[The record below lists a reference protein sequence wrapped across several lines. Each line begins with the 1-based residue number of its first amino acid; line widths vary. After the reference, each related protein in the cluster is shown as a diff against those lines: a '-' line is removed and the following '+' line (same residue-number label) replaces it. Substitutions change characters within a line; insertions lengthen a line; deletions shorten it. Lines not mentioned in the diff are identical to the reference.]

1 MIVARDVS
9 VAVGARTL
17 LEPTSFQIAS
27 GDRIGLVGRN
37 GAGKTTL
44 TKILAGE
51 GAPASGQVTNSGLLG
66 YLPQDPRTG
75 DPEQTAR
82 DRILS
87 ARGLDGILQRL
98 ATTSQAIADASEDEA
113 RDDAMRRLEE
123 LVNSVARPPKTRR
136 ATRPTRGSIIRR
148 LDEKTR
154 RARVKTTRRSQD
166 D

>member
-113 RDDAMRRLEE
+113 RDDAMRRYSRAEAE
-123 LVNSVARPPKTRR
+123 LAAAGGYAAESEASRISANLGLPDRDRKSV
-136 ATRPTRGSIIRR
+136 
-148 LDEKTR
+148 
-154 RARVKTTRRSQD
+154 V
-166 D
+166 

>member
-1 MIVARDVS
+1 MIVARELT

-51 GAPASGQVTNSGLLG
+51 GQAAGGQVTRTGLIG
-66 YLPQDPRTG
+66 YLPQDARVG
-75 DPEQTAR
+75 DLTQLAR

-87 ARGLDGILQRL
+87 ARGLDSILKRL
-98 ATTSQAIADASEDEA
+98 DTYTQAIADAATDDEQEDALRRYARAEAELDAAGGYAAESEAA
-113 RDDAMRRLEE
+113 RIC
-123 LVNSVARPPKTRR
+123 
-136 ATRPTRGSIIRR
+136 ATLGLP
-148 LDEKTR
+148 D
-154 RARVKTTRRSQD
+154 RVLTQ
-166 D
+166 